1 MLSVALS
8 CGLTF
13 NSVVVFHDVLVW
25 CFLVLRFWFGC
36 WGLLVFCVSFAC
48 CWLFMIGS
56 CGVVVLVVVGFD
68 MVFWVFSG
76 FEWFG

>member
-1 MLSVALS
+1 M
-8 CGLTF
+8 
-13 NSVVVFHDVLVW
+13 
-25 CFLVLRFWFGC
+25 
-36 WGLLVFCVSFAC
+36 FCVSFAC